1 LKIRQGDVFWVDLRS
16 PRGSEPG
23 YHHPIVVV
31 QNDVYNASAIGTVVG
46 CLLTSN
52 LSRTRVLGNV
62 LLKKSEANLPRACV
76 VNVSQITTMDR
87 SLVGEKIGTLSKE
100 RVGQIFAGLK
110 LLLEPR
116 SL

>member
-1 LKIRQGDVFWVDLRS
+1 LKIKQGDVYWVTIRP

-23 YHHPIVVV
+23 FRHPIVIV

-52 LSRTRVLGNV
+52 LIRARALGNV
-62 LLKKSEANLPRACV
+62 LLKKFEANLPRACV
-76 VNVSQITTMDR
+76 VNVSQITTLDR
-87 SLVGEKIGTLSKE
+87 SQIREKIGTLSKE
-100 RVGQIFAGLK
+100 RVAQIIAGLK